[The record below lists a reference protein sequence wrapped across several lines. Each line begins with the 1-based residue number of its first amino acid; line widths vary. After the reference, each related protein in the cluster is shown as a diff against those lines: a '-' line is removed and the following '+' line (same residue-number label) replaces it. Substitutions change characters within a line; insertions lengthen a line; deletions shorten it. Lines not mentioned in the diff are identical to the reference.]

1 MNVPPGGTR
10 SPCLNGPVTSIAVHN
25 AASVP
30 MGWDESGGESGK
42 APSEVA
48 SNTKPWVWMLWVRPC
63 TS

>member
-48 SNTKPWVWMLWVRPC
+48 SNTKPWV
-63 TS
+63 